1 LVFKEAFFT
10 PLLASLVNRRRDGL
24 ILVGV
29 GMAQTGLYLVHLPGW
44 PCPFKAVFG
53 IPCPGCGLTTA
64 IAELLRGDWRGSLSI
79 HAFAPIFVVA
89 FVIMLAAVVVGV
101 ILNVI
106 GRASAR

>member
-1 LVFKEAFFT
+1 
-10 PLLASLVNRRRDGL
+10 
-24 ILVGV
+24 
-29 GMAQTGLYLVHLPGW
+29 
-44 PCPFKAVFG
+44 VFG